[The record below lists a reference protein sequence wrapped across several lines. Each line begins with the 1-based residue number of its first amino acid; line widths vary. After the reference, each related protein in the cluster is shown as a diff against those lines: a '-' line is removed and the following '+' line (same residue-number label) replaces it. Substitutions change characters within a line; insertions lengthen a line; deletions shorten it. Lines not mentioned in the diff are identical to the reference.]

1 MQLRMSALGHKQTFC
16 LLFGM
21 QADFLIARSGRHQA
35 ERATSTRGCAYSTRF
50 QLAHNLNG
58 WIATGSGGHV
68 YLGMTIVRL
77 TPATAFKET
86 VRGGDLTQDNTA
98 GQIAAWINYA
108 APELAQV

>member
-1 MQLRMSALGHKQTFC
+1 MDRKGGKVTRTDVRFTPESGHVRCTSGC
-16 LLFGM
+16 LLR
-21 QADFLIARSGRHQA
+21 AKSRRSPSIWNASRLIARSGRH
-35 ERATSTRGCAYSTRF
+35 
-50 QLAHNLNG
+50 L
-58 WIATGSGGHV
+58 

-108 APELAQV
+108 APELA